1 MSSENEILLSECVA
15 SDNINVIKVTKYAGE
30 TESVNK
36 GNGLVNVTAVPIGK
50 ITASINEIEL

>member
-1 MSSENEILLSECVA
+1 MYKRQ
-15 SDNINVIKVTKYAGE
+15 DNINVIKVTKYAGE